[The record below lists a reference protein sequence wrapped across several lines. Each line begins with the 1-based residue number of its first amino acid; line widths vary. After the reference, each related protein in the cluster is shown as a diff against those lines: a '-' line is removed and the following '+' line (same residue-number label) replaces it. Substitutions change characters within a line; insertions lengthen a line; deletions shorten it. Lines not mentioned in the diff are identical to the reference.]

1 LEGGIAMPDEPGSSL
16 GRAVAGGLSGLS
28 GLSRAGR
35 GSDATKNI
43 FWIAASLTFDLQT
56 GATNQILTFAY
67 REQDASIF
75 KEPDAEVYKEFV
87 RVRAER
93 YSAGISWFVEASSIR
108 PNRYVIRGEQD
119 AV

>member
-1 LEGGIAMPDEPGSSL
+1 MPDEPGSAL
-16 GRAVAGGLSGLS
+16 GRAFSGLS

-35 GSDATKNI
+35 GSDDESLTKNI
-43 FWIAASLTFDLQT
+43 IWITASLTFDLQT
-56 GATNQILTFAY
+56 GATNQILTFVY

-75 KEPDAEVYKEFV
+75 SKQDADAYKEFV

-93 YSAGISWFVEASSIR
+93 FSSGIKWSVEASTIR
-108 PNRYVIRGEQD
+108 PNRFVIRGEQD